1 MHFNIFCE
9 IYELSKSESESQK
22 FFHKNGH
29 LVHMLLRFLS
39 YSDSDSGFSF
49 RMEHMDRALVS

>member
-1 MHFNIFCE
+1 MYELFCE

-22 FFHKNGH
+22 FAHKNEL

-39 YSDSDSGFSF
+39 YSDSNSGFSF
-49 RMEHMDRALVS
+49 GMEHMDRALVS